1 MSLQHDVPALPLTD
15 GVTIPQLGLGV
26 FQIPDAQVQDVVET
40 AVAAGYRHID
50 TAELYGNESGI
61 GAALAAIGL
70 PRREMFVTS
79 KVWNNHHRRDDV
91 LRAFDASLSRLRL
104 EVLDLYLIHWPV
116 PSADRY
122 VEAWRTL
129 LELRDAGRVRAVGVS
144 NFQPAQLQ
152 RLIEETGQAP
162 SINQVELHPGLQQ
175 RELVGFHAAH
185 SIRTESWSPL
195 RRAQGLLTDPV
206 VVQIASRHGV
216 SPAQAVLRWH
226 IEQGYVVIPR
236 SVTPAR
242 IVENID
248 VWSFR
253 LTDDDMAQLAA
264 LDRGD
269 RIGPDPD
276 TFAGGA
282 TDPT

>member
-1 MSLQHDVPALPLTD
+1 MSVLPAVPALPLAD

-26 FQIPDAQVQDVVET
+26 YQVPDAQVQQVVET
-40 AVAAGYRHID
+40 AVQAGYRHID
-50 TAELYGNESGI
+50 TAELYGNEAGV
-61 GAALAAIGL
+61 GAALAALGL
-70 PRREMFVTS
+70 PRQEMFVTS
-79 KVWNNHHRRDDV
+79 KVWNNHQRRDDV
-91 LRAFDASLSRLRL
+91 LRAYDDSLSRLRL
-104 EVLDLYLIHWPV
+104 EMLDLYLVHWPV

-122 VEAWRTL
+122 VEAWQAL
-129 LELRDAGRVRAVGVS
+129 IELRDTGRVRAVGVS
-144 NFQPAQLQ
+144 NFQPAHLQ
-152 RLIEETGQAP
+152 RLIEQTGQVP
-162 SINQVELHPGLQQ
+162 CVNQIELHPSLQQ

-185 SIRTESWSPL
+185 GIRTESWSPL

-253 LTDDDMAQLAA
+253 LTDDDMAQVAA
-264 LDRGD
+264 LDRGE

-276 TFAGGA
+276 TFVGA
-282 TDPT
+282 ALDPS